1 MDLRDFDRPLN
12 DRGLKDAPY
21 MGNRL
26 KERGV
31 HPDLM
36 ISSPAVRAL
45 TTCRALATALGY
57 PEEKIKADKRLYHA
71 AEDKLLTVIK
81 ECRNFQDPGVI
92 LVVGHN
98 PGLTEFA
105 NRLLDDAIDN
115 IPTCGII
122 AGELN
127 IESWYDLAW
136 GCGEREFFET
146 PR

>member
-1 MDLRDFDRPLN
+1 
-12 DRGLKDAPY
+12 
-21 MGNRL
+21 
-26 KERGV
+26 
-31 HPDLM
+31 
-36 ISSPAVRAL
+36 
-45 TTCRALATALGY
+45 
-57 PEEKIKADKRLYHA
+57 
-71 AEDKLLTVIK
+71 
-81 ECRNFQDPGVI
+81 
-92 LVVGHN
+92 VGHN